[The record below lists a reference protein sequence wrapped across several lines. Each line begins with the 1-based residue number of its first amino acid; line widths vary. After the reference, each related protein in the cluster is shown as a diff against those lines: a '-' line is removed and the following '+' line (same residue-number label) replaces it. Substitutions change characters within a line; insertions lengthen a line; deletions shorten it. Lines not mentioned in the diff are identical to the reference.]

1 MQRPW
6 GRILLGSLENSR
18 RSPCSWR
25 GMKEG
30 ESDVSWDE
38 GWEGGE
44 GVCAGPCGKRKEYG
58 FFLDGN
64 REP

>member
-44 GVCAGPCGKRKEYG
+44 GVCAGLCGKRKEFG

>member
-1 MQRPW
+1 
-6 GRILLGSLENSR
+6 
-18 RSPCSWR
+18 
-25 GMKEG
+25 MKEG

>member
-6 GRILLGSLENSR
+6 GRILLGALENSR

-25 GMKEG
+25 RMKEG

-38 GWEGGE
+38 GREGVE
-44 GVCAGPCGKRKEYG
+44 GVCAGPYGKKKEFG
-58 FFLDGN
+58 FFS
-64 REP
+64 

>member
-1 MQRPW
+1 MS
-6 GRILLGSLENSR
+6 GKNSR
-18 RSPCSWR
+18 GSPRSWR

-30 ESDVSWDE
+30 ESDVSWDQ
-38 GWEGGE
+38 GREGGE
-44 GVCAGPCGKRKEYG
+44 RVCAGPCGKRKEFG